1 MTTAALTFSTKD
13 GGDPRKREGK
23 RSEERGRRVRE
34 FSDFFF
40 CVLFMAPP
48 TCDVTVM
55 RGGWGGQMKRI
66 AEGEL

>member
-40 CVLFMAPP
+40 FCVLFMAPP

-55 RGGWGGQMKRI
+55 RGGEQMKRI